1 MDDQAATPI
10 LDTLTAMT
18 AASLIESDLDPH
30 TLMVARLAA
39 LVAVDAPAESY
50 LLNIGPAADAG
61 LTIETPQSV
70 LVTVAPIVG
79 APRVLSA
86 TQKIVQSLGVALALS
101 EAVLTAAAEEA
112 AESRAAQS
120 DGSGG

>member
-1 MDDQAATPI
+1 
-10 LDTLTAMT
+10 MT
-18 AASLIESDLDPH
+18 TASLIESDLDPQ

-61 LTIETPQSV
+61 LTLETAQSV

-79 APRVLSA
+79 APRVLAA
-86 TQKIVQSLGVALALS
+86 TTKIVQSLGVAVALS

-112 AESRAAQS
+112 AESRAAKS
-120 DGSGG
+120 DGSATS

>member
-50 LLNIGPAADAG
+50 LLNIGPAAEAG
-61 LTIETPQSV
+61 LTVETAQSV
-70 LVTVAPIVG
+70 LVTVAPLVG
-79 APRVLSA
+79 APRGPSA
-86 TQKIVQSLGVALALS
+86 VQKIVQSLGVALAI
-101 EAVLTAAAEEA
+101 EDVLEAEEA
-112 AESRAAQS
+112 EAS
-120 DGSGG
+120 D

>member
-50 LLNIGPAADAG
+50 LLNIGPAAEAG
-61 LTIETPQSV
+61 LTVETAQAV

-101 EAVLTAAAEEA
+101 DAVMAAAAEEA
-112 AESRAAQS
+112 AESRAALS
-120 DGSGG
+120 DGSSD